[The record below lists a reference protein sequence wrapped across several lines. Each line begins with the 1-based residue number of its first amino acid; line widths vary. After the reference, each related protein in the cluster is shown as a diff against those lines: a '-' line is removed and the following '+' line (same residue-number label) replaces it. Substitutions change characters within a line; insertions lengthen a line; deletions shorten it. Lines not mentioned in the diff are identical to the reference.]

1 MSKMKYNPLT
11 GQMDYIG
18 EGGSGGGDLSALQ
31 LAVRELQDATF
42 PLSVTLSSS
51 RGTVEYTADPVTTK
65 LTWTS
70 KRKGEYIVPSY
81 VKITG
86 NGLNY
91 ELEPPTSYTGT
102 VNSDITAKGTTTFSL
117 TVKAD
122 GITKTASVNVS
133 RILPFWM
140 GFAAKGKTLQEMI
153 TEGTLTKYVV
163 TSWSAKSFDLTNESD
178 DVYLVIALP
187 DNNKISS
194 ITAGGFEFPLTS
206 LSRDSSVS
214 ILGTSYA
221 YNLYYSANKI
231 AGSISGLKITTTV

>member
-31 LAVRELQDATF
+31 SAVRELQDATF
-42 PLSVTLSSS
+42 KLDVTFQSSIS
-51 RGTVEYTADPVTTK
+51 TVEYTANPATAK
-65 LTWTS
+65 LTW
-70 KRKGEYIVPSY
+70 KAARKGANIVPSY

-91 ELEPPTSYTGT
+91 ELAPTSHTGS
-102 VNSDITAKGTTTFSL
+102 VSSDITAKGTTTFSL
-117 TVKAD
+117 TVTAD
-122 GITKTASVNVS
+122 GLTKTASVNVS

-140 GFAAKGKTLQEMI
+140 GFATKGKTLQEMI
-153 TEGTLTKYVV
+153 TEGSLTKYLT

-187 DNNKISS
+187 DNKKISS
-194 ITAGGFEFPLTS
+194 ITAGGFEFPITS
-206 LSRDSSVS
+206 LLQDSSVS
-214 ILGTSYA
+214 ILETSYA
-221 YNLYYSANKI
+221 YNVYYSANKI
-231 AGSISGLKITTTV
+231 AGSISGLKITTTA